1 MFSRTVAQAQLA
13 DTLFSQNLPVQVY
26 VDPPGFSCP
35 GVPLVPIISV
45 FFNMVLFAQVCAAL
59 FWFSSQIQYL
69 KKIIYG
75 VALLTSVYHQI
86 PMTDGN
92 DTLFDSYMKKRGIDL
107 SFLVSSLWEFMP
119 AMVSTMLFLPAQN
132 TLLLVT
138 MAFLLKPHELCS
150 SPEFFEHT
158 VRYQHTPWSPK
169 FEPVAFFLMF
179 CTVHTLVVTLSTPI
193 CRQWIS
199 QPVLCPPHHS
209 SGSLPSA

>member
-1 MFSRTVAQAQLA
+1 
-13 DTLFSQNLPVQVY
+13 
-26 VDPPGFSCP
+26 
-35 GVPLVPIISV
+35 
-45 FFNMVLFAQVCAAL
+45 
-59 FWFSSQIQYL
+59 
-69 KKIIYG
+69 
-75 VALLTSVYHQI
+75 
-86 PMTDGN
+86 MTDGN

-179 CTVHTLVVTLSTPI
+179 CTVHTLVVTLSTPLLLYVDSEFRSLCCAHHTI
-193 CRQWIS
+193 RQEAC
-199 QPVLCPPHHS
+199 QVHRPCKNANENKELQLHC
-209 SGSLPSA
+209 L

>member
-1 MFSRTVAQAQLA
+1 MLTKCLDALLLKLNLLIHCSLKTFLSRSMWIHLA
-13 DTLFSQNLPVQVY
+13 FLVLGYRWFPLFLFSSTW
-26 VDPPGFSCP
+26 SCLLRF
-35 GVPLVPIISV
+35 VLLYFDSAHK
-45 FFNMVLFAQVCAAL
+45 FNTE
-59 FWFSSQIQYL
+59 

-193 CRQWIS
+193 CRQ
-199 QPVLCPPHHS
+199 
-209 SGSLPSA
+209 